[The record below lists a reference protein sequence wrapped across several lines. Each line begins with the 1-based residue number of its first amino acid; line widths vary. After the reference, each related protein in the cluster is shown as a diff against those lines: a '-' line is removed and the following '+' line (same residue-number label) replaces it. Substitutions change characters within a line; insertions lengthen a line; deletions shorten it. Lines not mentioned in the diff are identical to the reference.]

1 MEDELDM
8 ETQLERELA
17 AEQEELLEVEEED
30 EDDMGMNGRL
40 DGDEDED
47 DEDRE
52 RESMVGNEKI
62 LAARPGLA
70 KVRSL
75 PANFIYNPPRER
87 NINGENVVDYCRWFA
102 DCWVIGNYIEF
113 KKLLFKNNSFLLFFF
128 HFDM

>member
-17 AEQEELLEVEEED
+17 AEQEELLEVEEEEDD
-30 EDDMGMNGRL
+30 EDVPMSRRI
-40 DGDEDED
+40 DGDDDDD

-52 RESMVGNEKI
+52 RESIVGNDKI
-62 LAARPGLA
+62 SAVRPGLA

-87 NINGENVVDYCRWFA
+87 NIEGKNV
-102 DCWVIGNYIEF
+102 NYQ
-113 KKLLFKNNSFLLFFF
+113 
-128 HFDM
+128 HG

>member
-30 EDDMGMNGRL
+30 EEDVAMDGRI
-40 DGDEDED
+40 DGDDDED

-62 LAARPGLA
+62 PVVRPGLA

-87 NINGENVVDYCRWFA
+87 NVDGENAIDYCQVVVDNR
-102 DCWVIGNYIEF
+102 
-113 KKLLFKNNSFLLFFF
+113 
-128 HFDM
+128 

>member
-30 EDDMGMNGRL
+30 DDDVPMSRRI
-40 DGDEDED
+40 DGDDDED

-52 RESMVGNEKI
+52 HESMVGNDKI
-62 LAARPGLA
+62 SAVRPGLA

-87 NINGENVVDYCRWFA
+87 NIEGNDVNYYYC
-102 DCWVIGNYIEF
+102 
-113 KKLLFKNNSFLLFFF
+113 
-128 HFDM
+128 

>member
-30 EDDMGMNGRL
+30 EDNIGMHGRL

-62 LAARPGLA
+62 SAVRPGLA

-87 NINGENVVDYCRWFA
+87 NVDGKNII
-102 DCWVIGNYIEF
+102 DCCY
-113 KKLLFKNNSFLLFFF
+113 
-128 HFDM
+128 

>member
-8 ETQLERELA
+8 ESQLERELA

-30 EDDMGMNGRL
+30 EDDVRLDGRL

-52 RESMVGNEKI
+52 RESIVGNDKI
-62 LAARPGLA
+62 SAVRPGLA

-87 NINGENVVDYCRWFA
+87 NVNGEDIVR
-102 DCWVIGNYIEF
+102 
-113 KKLLFKNNSFLLFFF
+113 LLA
-128 HFDM
+128 

>member
-30 EDDMGMNGRL
+30 EDDVGMNDRS
-40 DGDEDED
+40 DDDEDED
-47 DEDRE
+47 DENRE
-52 RESMVGNEKI
+52 RESIVGNEKI
-62 LAARPGLA
+62 PATRPGLA

-87 NINGENVVDYCRWFA
+87 NIDG
-102 DCWVIGNYIEF
+102 
-113 KKLLFKNNSFLLFFF
+113 KNIT
-128 HFDM
+128 HCYY